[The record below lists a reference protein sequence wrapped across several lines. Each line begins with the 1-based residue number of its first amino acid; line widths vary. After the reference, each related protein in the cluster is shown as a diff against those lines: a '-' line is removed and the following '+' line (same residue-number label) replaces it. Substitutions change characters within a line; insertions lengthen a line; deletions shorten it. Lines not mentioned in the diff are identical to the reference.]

1 MLVLSRKEN
10 ETIHIGDDIVIT
22 LVKIDRNRVRIGIT
36 APVEVKVIRS
46 ELAEENSG
54 NTDAHRGMN
63 P

>member
-36 APVEVKVIRS
+36 APVEVKVLRS
-46 ELAEENSG
+46 ELAEEKRWESKQK
-54 NTDAHRGMN
+54 
-63 P
+63 

>member
-46 ELAEENSG
+46 ELAEDQGEKG
-54 NTDAHRGMN
+54 K
-63 P
+63 